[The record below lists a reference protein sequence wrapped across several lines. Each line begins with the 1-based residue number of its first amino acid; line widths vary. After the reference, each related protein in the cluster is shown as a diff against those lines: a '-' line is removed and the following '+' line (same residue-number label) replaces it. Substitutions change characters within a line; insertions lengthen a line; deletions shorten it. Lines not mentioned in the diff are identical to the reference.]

1 MGKLQVLM
9 LSVLLSAFVTDVDAQ
24 QLRNPQDGGRI
35 PEGASEIDI
44 HDSLLQ
50 TTAGLFDNPL
60 LLCAGNKDGSN
71 AMTIGW
77 ISLGIHWLNPS
88 LTVYVADKRHTRP
101 FMDNNDYFTVMT
113 FKNDTV
119 LEYMGR
125 HSGRDGDKAKAL
137 GLHVKYTD
145 KGTPYYAEADM
156 VIECRVMYAA
166 QFKAE
171 NIKDPLVTGFYSL
184 FRDGIHHEYIGRI
197 TKAWRNNH

>member
-1 MGKLQVLM
+1 MKAFRFF
-9 LSVLLSAFVTDVDAQ
+9 LLLLLLLALGNNAVAQ
-24 QLRNPQDGGRI
+24 NLRSPQDGGRI
-35 PEGASEIDI
+35 PEGAVEIDI
-44 HDSLLQ
+44 RDSLLK

-77 ISLGIHWLNPS
+77 ISLGVHWFNPS

-113 FKNDTV
+113 FKNDDV

-156 VIECRVMYAA
+156 VIECRVMYSA

-171 NIKDPLVTGFYSL
+171 NIKDPLVKGFYKA
-184 FRDGIHHEYIGRI
+184 FRDGIHYEYVGRI
-197 TKAWRNNH
+197 TKAWKNKH